1 MINYIEKLP
10 ERQKNP
16 ETCCASVKQ
25 GKKYINPVSIF
36 STQFYKL

>member
-16 ETCCASVKQ
+16 ETCASVKQ